1 MLDFILQTV
10 TSVDPVLRIALAGLA
25 MFLETSIL
33 VGLVVPG
40 DTIVIVSS
48 TAVESPVQYV
58 ALLLTVIVGSL
69 SGESVGFALGRL
81 FGPKLRASRLGNRI
95 GSRHWRSAELY
106 LEHRGGLAVFI
117 SRFLPVLHALI
128 PVTVGMSRMTYRRFM
143 AWTAPACTIWALLYV
158 TVGSVV
164 AGSYRSVSDQAHY
177 AGYLFVGTIALFLLL
192 ALGGKALLHRSER
205 KHMMRP
211 ESEEV
216 PDPLPGT
223 GHLTSDGRAG

>member
-81 FGPKLRASRLGNRI
+81 FGPKLRASRLGRRI
-95 GSRHWRSAELY
+95 GRHHWRTAEHY

-158 TVGSVV
+158 TVGTVV
-164 AGSYRSVSDQAHY
+164 AGSYRTVSGQAHY
-177 AGYLFVGTIALFLLL
+177 AGYLFVGTIVLFLLVT
-192 ALGGKALLHRSER
+192 LGAKTLLHRSQR
-205 KHMMRP
+205 KHFGHQD
-211 ESEEV
+211 EASE
-216 PDPLPGT
+216 PLPGV
-223 GHLTSDGRAG
+223 AGDTQAG

>member
-48 TAVESPVQYV
+48 TAVETPLQYV
-58 ALLLTVIVGSL
+58 ALLLTVIGGSL
-69 SGESVGFALGRL
+69 AGESVGFALGRL
-81 FGPKLRASRLGNRI
+81 FGPKLRASWLGQRI
-95 GSRHWRSAELY
+95 GTRRWHSAELY
-106 LEHRGGLAVFI
+106 LARRGGLAVFI

-128 PVTVGMSRMTYRRFM
+128 PVTVGMSPMTYRRFM

-158 TVGSVV
+158 TVGTVA
-164 AGSYRSVSDQAHY
+164 AGSYRNVGDQAHY
-177 AGYLFVGTIALFLLL
+177 AGYLFVGTIVLFLLL
-192 ALGGKALLHRSER
+192 ALGAKALLHRSER
-205 KHMMRP
+205 RHFDHA
-211 ESEEV
+211 EEV